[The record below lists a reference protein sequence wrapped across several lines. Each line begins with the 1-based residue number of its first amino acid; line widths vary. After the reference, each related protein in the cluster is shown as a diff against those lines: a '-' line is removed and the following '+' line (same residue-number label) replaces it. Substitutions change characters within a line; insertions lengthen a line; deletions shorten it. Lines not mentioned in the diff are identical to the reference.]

1 MSQAEKIFWWSIGV
15 FFIIFITLTILAST
29 NSQYKEPLTPK
40 PPVINAWMQ
49 KIVSSN
55 IVAKNLSKNQQKIL
69 SSLNNQ
75 MYNTYSTIDKEVDN
89 LFRPIYHNVDT
100 FLDYHY
106 SIIGEYSELGAMAM
120 GNLEK
125 MITDRLLGDEFAQ
138 RVDKAS
144 LSIDNQYKINLKQH
158 LSIIDKY
165 ATDGVDR
172 DINNKALDRLKSDID
187 ANMLQQEIKLGVVG
201 SAIAIKIT
209 AIILAKTTAKGA
221 VKASAKLASKSAA
234 VSTGALAGLGCGP
247 LAWLCSPIAAGALWV
262 ATDGVVVSGDEYLNR
277 DEFKLEIIR
286 ALNDSKRSLKLSY
299 QKTYQKALQD
309 ISDKTIKEYEKRP
322 IKEKKMVMENIGL

>member
-1 MSQAEKIFWWSIGV
+1 MSKAERIFWWSIGV
-15 FFIIFITLTILAST
+15 FFIIFITLTILASR
-29 NSQYKEPLTPK
+29 NTPPKDIVVK

-55 IVAKNLSKNQQKIL
+55 IVVENLSKNQQKIL
-69 SSLNNQ
+69 SSLNTQ
-75 MYNTYSTIDKEVDN
+75 MYNTYSSIDEEVDN
-89 LFRPIYHNVDT
+89 LFRPIYHNIDR

-125 MITDRLLGDEFAQ
+125 MITDKLLGDEFVQ
-138 RVDKAS
+138 KVDEAS
-144 LSIDNQYKINLKQH
+144 ISIDNQYRINLKQH
-158 LSIIDKY
+158 LSIVDRY
-165 ATDGVDR
+165 ATDGVDA

-201 SAIAIKIT
+201 GAIAIKIT
-209 AIILAKTTAKGA
+209 AIIVAKTTAKGVA
-221 VKASAKLASKSAA
+221 KASGKLATKSAA
-234 VSTGALAGLGCGP
+234 ASTGALAGLGCGP

-277 DEFKLEIIR
+277 AQFRLEIIR
-286 ALNDSKRSLKLSY
+286 ALDDSKRSLKLSY

-309 ISDKTIKEYEKRP
+309 ISDKTIKEYQKTP
-322 IKEKKMVMENIGL
+322 IREKKMVMENIGL